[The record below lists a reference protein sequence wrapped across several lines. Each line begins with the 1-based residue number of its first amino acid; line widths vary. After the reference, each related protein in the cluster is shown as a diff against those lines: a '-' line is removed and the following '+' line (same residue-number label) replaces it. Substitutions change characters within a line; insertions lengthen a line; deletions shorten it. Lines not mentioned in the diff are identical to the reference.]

1 MKSFIDRCKTSC
13 SRVLSLLTLSLP
25 LVFVLALAPGE
36 ALAVCPGPMG
46 TTPSLF
52 EDDDGDLAYAGT
64 CSDGTTVSDL
74 DWNNFDP
81 VTWMGTAPDQ
91 TGESEALGW
100 RFVGVEDAQV
110 SSDDIGFVGGTKQD
124 DECAMVRDAKALNKG
139 DLKRIYLSDNTI
151 NGDVFLNLAWVRI
164 PQNSTT
170 ASAHVAFEFNKGETP
185 CPSGSDGL
193 VERTA
198 GDMLI
203 VYDFEGGDAAPTIK
217 LARWTTTEGDSCDV
231 GSHAPPCWGTA
242 AELVSVGA
250 AEAAVNVGMSVQ
262 DFLGPDGAEWLGP
275 VEFGEAGINLTEAG
289 VFAPGVCESFGSAFA
304 VSRSSGNSG
313 TAQMKDLVGPTPFE
327 LDNCGTIIIEKE
339 TIGGDGTFGF
349 SFAGLDLTAV
359 TTYGGSS
366 VTSGGFNLD
375 TSSNYDKITITE
387 VPVGTYTVEETSTE
401 SGFSFKDLVCVDDSD
416 GGTNNINTSSPSS
429 LQTGG
434 NPVAT
439 IRMDLKEEV
448 TCTFRNEQAHLTV
461 SKAVVNACTGN
472 NDDGGVFDLLID
484 SMVEANDVG
493 NGGSTGAVTLGV
505 GSHSVSE
512 TNGDGS
518 SVDEYY
524 VDISG
529 DCDASGNVSLA
540 GGDSK
545 SCTITNT
552 RLPHI
557 KVTKVV
563 NGPAAAFDLYIDG
576 QKVFDDAGDGDSVE
590 VAVSLAG
597 PHTVSETASD
607 GSAVDSAA
615 WLTAITCS
623 DASTVQGATSLSGI
637 AAGSGE
643 LVECTIYNNAV
654 SAAAACVE
662 PNGL

>member
-1 MKSFIDRCKTSC
+1 MKSFKYRCTA
-13 SRVLSLLTLSLP
+13 SLTRLFKLLALSLP
-25 LVFVLALAPGE
+25 LVLVLAFNPGD
-36 ALAVCPGPMG
+36 AYAVCQGPAS

-52 EDDDGDLAYAGT
+52 EDDDGDLAYTGT
-64 CSDGTTVSDL
+64 CADGVTDSDL
-74 DWNNFDP
+74 DWNDFDP
-81 VTWMGTAPDQ
+81 VTWIGTAPDQ
-91 TGESEALGW
+91 TGSSEAMGW

-124 DECAMVRDAKALNKG
+124 DECAIVRNAKSLNKG

-151 NGDVFLNLAWVRI
+151 NGDIFLNLAWVRI

-193 VERTA
+193 VERSP

-217 LARWTTTEGDSCDV
+217 LARWTITAGDSCDV
-231 GSHAPPCWGTA
+231 ASHAPPCWGTA
-242 AELVSVGA
+242 TELVSVGA
-250 AEAAVNVGMSVQ
+250 AEAAVNVGGSVQ

-275 VEFGEAGINLTEAG
+275 VEFGEAGINLTAAG

-349 SFAGLDLTAV
+349 SVSGLDLTAV
-359 TTYGGSS
+359 STSGGSS
-366 VTSGGFNLD
+366 VTSNSFNLV
-375 TSSNYDKITITE
+375 TSSNYDAITITE
-387 VPVGTYTVEETSTE
+387 VPVGVYTVEEISAGA
-401 SGFSFKDLVCVDDSD
+401 GFSFKDLVCVDDSD
-416 GGTNNINTSSPSS
+416 GGSNNVNTSSPSS

-434 NPVAT
+434 SPVAT
-439 IRMDLKEEV
+439 IRMDLKEQV
-448 TCTFRNEQAHLTV
+448 TCTFRNEQAYLTV
-461 SKAVVNACTGN
+461 NKAVVNACTGN
-472 NDDGGVFDLLID
+472 NNDGGVFDLLID
-484 SMVEANDVG
+484 GFVEANDVG
-493 NGGSTGAVTLGV
+493 NGGTTGSVTVGV
-505 GSHSVSE
+505 GSHTVSE
-512 TNGDGS
+512 TNGDS
-518 SVDEYY
+518 SAVDEYY
-524 VDISG
+524 VEISG
-529 DCDASGNVSLA
+529 DCDSSGNVSLV

-545 SCTITNT
+545 SCTITNV

-576 QKVFDDAGDGDSVE
+576 QLVFDDAGNGDSAE
-590 VAVSLAG
+590 VAVSLTG
-597 PHTVSETASD
+597 PHTISEKASD
-607 GSAVDSAA
+607 GSDVDPAA

-623 DASTVQGATSLSGI
+623 DGTSVQAATSLSGI
-637 AAGSGE
+637 SAGSGE